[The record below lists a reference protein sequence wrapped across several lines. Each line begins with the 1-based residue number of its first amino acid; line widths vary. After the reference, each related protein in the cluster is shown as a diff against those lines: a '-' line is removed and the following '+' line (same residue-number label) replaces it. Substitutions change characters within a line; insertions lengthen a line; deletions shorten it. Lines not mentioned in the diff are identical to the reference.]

1 VPPSAHRGLIP
12 ECSYST
18 RRKAAVAV
26 TDVTGWGCGL
36 FLLGKMGDEDD
47 IAGGAVARKYDLFA
61 VG

>member
-1 VPPSAHRGLIP
+1 
-12 ECSYST
+12 
-18 RRKAAVAV
+18 VAV